1 MLITYSGANL
11 TPSTTSLCGAY
22 SLVALALAN
31 CIGPTL
37 AMVVGSPL
45 VVLPTIV
52 DVGYSHQCI
61 DPCCYT
67 RSRGLGSL
75 PITTIGAV
83 SYHLIVPNPSALTCQ
98 DFKELSNHVV
108 LI

>member
-1 MLITYSGANL
+1 MILTYSGANL

-22 SLVALALAN
+22 SLVALALAD

-37 AMVVGSPL
+37 GWNVGFPEDTLVATPEAVASVRSSNLPL
-45 VVLPTIV
+45 
-52 DVGYSHQCI
+52 D
-61 DPCCYT
+61 
-67 RSRGLGSL
+67 
-75 PITTIGAV
+75 AV
-83 SYHLIVPNPSALTCQ
+83 RYNLIVPNPSALTRQ